1 MFSGGVKMYKS
12 KDFILKDIVDI
23 NGNRIGLVKDIV
35 MNFNGSYVEGFLIS
49 KNSVFN
55 KKLCVLRKDIISYD
69 KSLIVEK
76 SVKCSYITLGSI
88 KNMDVKDKNE
98 NILGTI
104 DDIIFEKFSFKIK
117 AYILSLG
124 LIRNIYIGKRILL
137 SNELILGEN
146 SLLYVNSS
154 KNIRF
159 LSLPHK
165 IALIGED

>member
-1 MFSGGVKMYKS
+1 MYKS

-23 NGNRIGLVKDIV
+23 SGNKIGLVKDIV
-35 MNFNGSYVEGFLIS
+35 MNFQNSSVEGFLIS
-49 KNSVFN
+49 KNSVLN
-55 KKLCVLRKDIISYD
+55 KKLCVLKKDIVSYD

-76 SVKCSYITLGSI
+76 SVRCSYLTLSSI
-88 KNMDVKDKNE
+88 KNMDVKDKDE

-124 LIRNIYIGKRILL
+124 LIRNIYMGKRILL
-137 SNELILGEN
+137 SNELILGEK
-146 SLLYVNSS
+146 SLLYMNNS

-159 LSLPHK
+159 SSLPHK
-165 IALIGED
+165 ISLIGED

>member
-1 MFSGGVKMYKS
+1 MYKS
-12 KDFILKDIVDI
+12 KDFILKDII
-23 NGNRIGLVKDIV
+23 GMNGNKLGYVKDIV
-35 MNFNGSYVEGFLIS
+35 INFYGSSVEGFLIS
-49 KNSVFN
+49 KNSILN
-55 KKLCVLRKDIISYD
+55 KKLCVLKKDIVSYD

-76 SVKCSYITLGSI
+76 SVSCGYLTLDSI

-104 DDIIFEKFSFKIK
+104 DDIIFEKFSFKIR

-124 LIRNIYIGKRILL
+124 LIRNIYMGKRILL
-137 SNELILGEN
+137 SDELILGEN
-146 SLLYVNSS
+146 CLFYLNNS

-165 IALIGED
+165 IPLIGED